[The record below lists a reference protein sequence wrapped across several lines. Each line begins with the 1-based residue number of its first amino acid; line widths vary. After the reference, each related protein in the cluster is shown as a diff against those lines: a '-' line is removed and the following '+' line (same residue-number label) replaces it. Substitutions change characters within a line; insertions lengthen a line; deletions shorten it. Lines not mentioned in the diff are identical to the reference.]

1 MRTSKR
7 WTYRQIT
14 AAAEQEI
21 REIMTM
27 ATGDH
32 LDHHFRQLAKGVWRG
47 WNSLTLGW
55 QEDGDGARLKAVFED
70 DRPAG

>member
-1 MRTSKR
+1 MSTSKR
-7 WTYRQIT
+7 LTYRQIT

-32 LDHHFRQLAKGVWRG
+32 LDHVFRQWAKGVWRG

-55 QEDGDGARLKAVFED
+55 QDDGDGARLKSLFED
-70 DRPAG
+70 DGPAG